1 MQLSDAAKQEMRLA
15 FERCRAVISNFP
27 APYAGAGIL
36 YLNRFDPDLR
46 IGSTN
51 YICLLLPYWLQQ
63 AAEAST
69 ETCRKLADANVF
81 GMLHFHLQDER
92 IDRAAGSGRTHIA
105 LSQLLNAEMN
115 IRYASLFSS
124 SSSFGEAL
132 RLCTAEWASGLA
144 AEREPRLLFEQP
156 QAIAARSA
164 PLLLGPLVLF
174 EDNESWRR
182 RALHA
187 VRETLVTLQMA
198 DDWADYVEDLR
209 EGSANCLV
217 SFYRR
222 EYAVPEEVPVTA
234 AEIDDAVYVRGLL
247 GPYAEFA
254 AGRQRELEAYREDFP
269 GLIDFHAALAG
280 DLERIAAG
288 IEQEKN
294 SLSLGGFN
302 YWLLGREEPR
312 S

>member
-1 MQLSDAAKQEMRLA
+1 MQLTAAAKRETRLA
-15 FERCRAVISNFP
+15 FEHCRKVISNFP
-27 APYAGAGIL
+27 APYANAGIQ
-36 YLNRFDPDLR
+36 YLNRFDPDLHA
-46 IGSTN
+46 GSTN
-51 YICLLLPYWLQQ
+51 YICLLLPYWLQE
-63 AAEAST
+63 AAGAAT
-69 ETCRKLADANVF
+69 ETCRKLAEANVF

-92 IDRAAGSGRTHIA
+92 IDRAAASGRTHIA

-124 SSSFGEAL
+124 SASFGEAL

-144 AEREPRLLFEQP
+144 AEKEHRLLFERP
-156 QAIAARSA
+156 RAIAARSA
-164 PLLLGPLVLF
+164 PLLLCPLALF
-174 EDNESWRR
+174 EENESRRR

-198 DDWADYVEDLR
+198 DDWADYAEDLR

-217 SFYRR
+217 SFYRK
-222 EYAVPEEVPVTA
+222 EYAIPEEVPVTA

-247 GPYAEFA
+247 SPYAGLA
-254 AGRQRELEAYREDFP
+254 ARRQRELEAYREDFP
-269 GLIDFHAALAG
+269 ALVGFHEALAG

-302 YWLLGREEPR
+302 YWLLGREEP
-312 S
+312 SE